1 MSTPGG
7 ALAELLQRINATHLQ
22 PHEWSRVIEQ
32 VRHRA
37 PPPVP
42 PDGDPDAPPPVP
54 PGHAPDDEAE
64 RQAGL
69 EDEKTTSTNARETDL
84 DPNSWLLDER
94 LDRARAAL
102 SKTYNELTELG
113 AWHQETENLW
123 KNLQQTTEA
132 RRTMAQM
139 TGLMEA
145 RIRAAKE
152 ADEINKALV
161 LKYSEME
168 LRLRHLEKIGG
179 VVLNEKL
186 KEQVDADAPPLP
198 PPPVPQSDAEPVPTC
213 FVGSHPEVP
222 PYCRHVKCVRNNCA
236 RKRQYQYGCV
246 WENCCK
252 SCYATD
258 GQSHDAGCDRRAT
271 LLISR

>member
-32 VRHRA
+32 VRYRA

-69 EDEKTTSTNARETDL
+69 DDEKTTSTNARETDL

-145 RIRAAKE
+145 RTRAAKE
-152 ADEINKALV
+152 ADEINMALV

-198 PPPVPQSDAEPVPTC
+198 PPPPPVPQ
-213 FVGSHPEVP
+213 
-222 PYCRHVKCVRNNCA
+222 CVRNNCA